1 MDCTIEE
8 SAAFEDLQGVI
19 EALIIEGLPE
29 LIEEHNGKEGTQKIL
44 GLKNTRPFE
53 RNLPNPSYKMELADI
68 IKDRTN
74 LAFDSFKIKYHLF
87 INLNPI
93 DTQYKAKLGTYFL
106 IIQKLLQNHKYASHW
121 HKLQTK
127 GMTENKIGIE
137 VWV

>member
-1 MDCTIEE
+1 MEE
-8 SAAFEDLQGVI
+8 EIFEDLQAVI
-19 EALIIEGLPE
+19 ENLIIAELPQE
-29 LIEEHNGKEGTQKIL
+29 IETHNQNANTFKIARL
-44 GLKNTRPFE
+44 NNTKPFE

-93 DTQYKAKLGTYFL
+93 DTQYKARLAAYFF
-106 IIQKLLQNHKYASHW
+106 IIQQLLQKYKYASHW

-127 GMTENKIGIE
+127 GMTENRIIIE
-137 VWV
+137 LWV